1 MFCMVVLPVNQ
12 VVFDGQQ
19 NTFEMFA
26 VSVEGLLGLICFFQ
40 LQAQR
45 LLFVQFVQLVLQ
57 LKQSSLHFHRR
68 ILFGLPLNFPCLARC
83 MNETSESQDP
93 NDSEKSRRKLRDCR
107 QNGKGPKGSNGDNQ

>member
-1 MFCMVVLPVNQ
+1 MKKLPKMPREQGDHMFCMVVLPVNQ

-26 VSVEGLLGLICFFQ
+26 VSIEGLLGLICFFQ

-68 ILFGLPLNFPCLARC
+68 ILFGLPFYFPCSARC
-83 MNETSESQDP
+83 ANEISESQGP
-93 NDSEKSRRKLRDCR
+93 NDSEKS
-107 QNGKGPKGSNGDNQ
+107 GSKWSD